1 MGRTNLLIKNL
12 KVSQKVIHTRNG
24 NKGIVSKINDTDSF
38 VILWDNK
45 RQETW
50 RNTNFLAL
58 DETTTTPAED
68 NTIKKTIKKKK
79 IDSKDSH
86 DDNHSDTVVHNDDE
100 SITTKSSISRKN
112 NKDNHDDNHN
122 DIVVHNDDESTTT
135 KSSISRKRK
144 ANDNDNNDNHNDNNT
159 IKIKKKNIN
168 SKKREPSKKR
178 KSSWFDSDDDDDDH
192 FHNGPVGSDGSDD
205 LIPPDLMPSLE
216 EFGVNDTSDND
227 SNQNNGIHGDN
238 DDSSDRNDNR
248 KINSSDQCCVG
259 DNCDGSK
266 LNITVLE
273 FCSNCKTPVH
283 HICSVE
289 GRCPKD
295 FGCGAKETDTG
306 YKDGTTVV
314 DDIIVKDMC
323 VVAITDK
330 LEDFFE
336 KSSTARKIYIK
347 TSVLHGFVRQ
357 YVDRMKLASVDV
369 DEDNLFMKSTS
380 SPSGID
386 KNDEFVCE
394 GSYCTCDASDGSKE
408 ISICVRYGNTS
419 KGWLV
424 DLSIDSFRNLVN
436 RGKARYSPPV
446 PVSTP
451 VPVSNPTPAATF
463 DTKTT
468 VEGLKVTLGTLDR
481 CYVETM
487 DQFKKTVLT
496 VPENSLLLSEI
507 SRRLQMDVPLPFL
520 VKVFERDQEVLV
532 ASYDPVLNS
541 DKSCL
546 IMMAS
551 TDFIALSKANNFEHI
566 RGFGNS
572 VTTFPPLIADVD
584 SHLSASGDLMSAI
597 EAQKRND
604 PIRVTTPS
612 GNMLCIQK
620 IKFSTMFS
628 QDTRSSAKSQY
639 VILKSDGTQDNE
651 VTVGGRL
658 LNHDILYRYYV
669 SHIVATKEATIVIEV
684 DKSVSKR
691 EVQKLVA
698 CNLYCR
704 TASRGES
711 DFTLLKVVTQM
722 DRNAPPTFYL
732 VYSVEEEVVEMLRLN
747 TSQVT
752 CDFFRAVPADT
763 LASAKLKM
771 IDFLTERN
779 LLFDISRGINI
790 SNPNY
795 ADSDCDSAST
805 SLQETEF
812 NMFVPLNYVAEHQVA
827 RHQLSG
833 RDGTNGTHESVD
845 DENVGDAPRRRSS
858 RVKCTTNSSLTAA
871 TSSATKPSGKRTPAY
886 VKTSATKPSARKA
899 FDPKT
904 PSKTLSK
911 KPAQVDSPV
920 FRNEYQNNDHVGN
933 DDLVNDDIYMYNNG
947 TANIDTKEV
956 ASAVSRDLAP
966 LFKQFREHGSSKEHT
981 SSTQLTQLLLDQHQK
996 TLDVQQQVF
1005 QQSLELQQKL
1015 VAQSLEVQQKSNDS
1029 NSKFAMEALEKV
1041 AEIANNVVLTKR
1053 LEEENRELRAR
1064 SEVSQKEA
1072 SARVDSSQ
1080 TFALELIKNLTLN
1093 HKTV

>member
-1 MGRTNLLIKNL
+1 
-12 KVSQKVIHTRNG
+12 
-24 NKGIVSKINDTDSF
+24 
-38 VILWDNK
+38 
-45 RQETW
+45 
-50 RNTNFLAL
+50 
-58 DETTTTPAED
+58 
-68 NTIKKTIKKKK
+68 
-79 IDSKDSH
+79 
-86 DDNHSDTVVHNDDE
+86 
-100 SITTKSSISRKN
+100 
-112 NKDNHDDNHN
+112 
-122 DIVVHNDDESTTT
+122 
-135 KSSISRKRK
+135 
-144 ANDNDNNDNHNDNNT
+144 
-159 IKIKKKNIN
+159 
-168 SKKREPSKKR
+168 
-178 KSSWFDSDDDDDDH
+178 
-192 FHNGPVGSDGSDD
+192 
-205 LIPPDLMPSLE
+205 
-216 EFGVNDTSDND
+216 
-227 SNQNNGIHGDN
+227 
-238 DDSSDRNDNR
+238 
-248 KINSSDQCCVG
+248 
-259 DNCDGSK
+259 
-266 LNITVLE
+266 
-273 FCSNCKTPVH
+273 
-283 HICSVE
+283 
-289 GRCPKD
+289 
-295 FGCGAKETDTG
+295 
-306 YKDGTTVV
+306 
-314 DDIIVKDMC
+314 
-323 VVAITDK
+323 
-330 LEDFFE
+330 
-336 KSSTARKIYIK
+336 
-347 TSVLHGFVRQ
+347 
-357 YVDRMKLASVDV
+357 MKLVSVDV
-369 DEDNLFMKSTS
+369 DEDNLYMKSPS

-424 DLSIDSFRNLVN
+424 DLSIDSFRKLVN

-468 VEGLKVTLGTLDR
+468 VEGLKITLGTLDR

-520 VKVFERDQEVLV
+520 VKVLERDQETLV

-541 DKSCL
+541 DKYCL
-546 IMMAS
+546 TMMAS

-584 SHLSASGDLMSAI
+584 SHHSTSGDLISAI
-597 EAQKRND
+597 EAQRRND

-620 IKFSTMFS
+620 LKFSTMFS

-684 DKSVSKR
+684 DRSVSKR

-698 CNLYCR
+698 CNMYCR

-711 DFTLLKVVTQM
+711 DFILLKVMTQM

-795 ADSDCDSAST
+795 ASSDCDSASR

-827 RHQLSG
+827 RDQLSG

-886 VKTSATKPSARKA
+886 VKTSAMKPSARKA

-911 KPAQVDSPV
+911 KPAQVGSPV
-920 FRNEYQNNDHVGN
+920 FRNEHQNNDHVGN
-933 DDLVNDDIYMYNNG
+933 DDLVNDDIYIYNG